1 MSSGARLLLGR
12 PSLREGLGALR
23 YLPAL
28 FRQVW
33 RTSRALTVATVL
45 IRIVRAIVPVL
56 ILYVTKLIIDEVVLQ
71 TSLPRPG
78 PTFDDWLQSGRL
90 TRLGGLFAL
99 ELVLAVA
106 YDLLGRLGALFDAL
120 LSELYVNEI
129 SVELMQHASLLDLE
143 QYENSEHQD
152 RLERARRQASG
163 RSSLLMQIL
172 SQVQDLLTVITF
184 AVGLAA
190 YAPWLIL
197 LLLFALLPA
206 CLGEAHFNA
215 RAYSLNFARTPERR
229 ELDYLRYIGASVES
243 ARENKIFGLS
253 GFLVGRFRQVA
264 HEIYVANR
272 GLAFGR
278 AGWGGLFAA
287 FGLVAYYA
295 AYVIIA
301 WRTVSGQFSIGDL
314 TFVAGSLL
322 RLRTLLEALLLGFSQ
337 LAGQALYLGDLFSF
351 FTVRPTIVSPERPR
365 PFPSPI
371 REGFTFENVSF
382 RYPGSERWLIRGLS
396 FEFKAGEVLALVGE
410 NGAGKTTLVKLLARL
425 YDPQEGRILL
435 DGHDL
440 REYDVAAL
448 HARIGIIF
456 QDFVRFHF
464 TAGENIAIGR
474 VDALFEEARILSA
487 ARSSRAE
494 EVITRLPKGYQQ
506 PLGKRF
512 RNGIELSGG
521 EWQKIALARA
531 YMRDA
536 DLLIL
541 DEPTASL
548 DARAEYEVFSRFK
561 ELSHGKSAILIS
573 HRFSTV
579 RIADRILVLHAGS
592 IVEVGTH
599 AELMRTGGRYAEL
612 FRLQATGY
620 R

>member
-1 MSSGARLLLGR
+1 
-12 PSLREGLGALR
+12 LR
-23 YLPAL
+23 YVPAL

-33 RTSRALTVATVL
+33 RTSQALTVATVL

-78 PTFDDWLQSGRL
+78 PTFDDWLESGRL
-90 TRLGGLFAL
+90 APLGGLFAL

-172 SQVQDLLTVITF
+172 SQAQDLLTVITF

-264 HEIYVANR
+264 REIYVANR
-272 GLAFGR
+272 GLAIAR

-287 FGLVAYYA
+287 FGLAAYYA

-322 RLRTLLEALLLGFSQ
+322 RLRTLLEGLLLGFSQ

-351 FTVRPTIVSPERPR
+351 FTVRPTLVSPEHPR

-371 REGFTFENVSF
+371 RDGFTFENVSF
-382 RYPGSERWLIRGLS
+382 RYPGSDRWLIRGLS

-440 REYDVAAL
+440 REYDVADL

-474 VDALFEEARILSA
+474 VDALSEEARILNA
-487 ARSSRAE
+487 AQSSRAD

-592 IVEVGTH
+592 IVEVGPH
-599 AELMRTGGRYAEL
+599 EELLRAGGRYADL
-612 FRLQATGY
+612 FKLQATGY